1 MRSGQSP
8 SGLKYAVR
16 QSGRS
21 VAYCAL
27 SIGCGTAQ
35 EAGFPS
41 GIAHFVE
48 HTLFR
53 GTRRKKASAI
63 NGYLDRL
70 GGELNAY
77 TTKEEIVLHATV
89 LKEDLWKAVRL
100 LFELALES
108 TFPEDEIET
117 ERGVVLDEIISY
129 KDNPAEDVYDKFEG
143 LLFKGHPLEH
153 PILGTTASVKKIK
166 SSHLREFVKT
176 FFTPERMA
184 LTIVAGEDEAK
195 LEKQA
200 LRQIEK
206 AFADATNGQGNTF
219 SSAKITNG
227 EGKTLSSAKKIADA
241 TERVFPS
248 HITTSPTSSASYT
261 VDSSSSPLHSSVS
274 SLPVSCP
281 TASSYPFTAV
291 FHQVVDKRNHEVNAV
306 VGGYGPSLYEMPDRM
321 VAAMLVNILGGPASN
336 SLLNSELREKK
347 GWVYGIECS
356 YTQYAETG
364 VVAITFGCD
373 RPNLEACMAT
383 IEKILTRLRETPLSE
398 ARVKSYRK
406 QLLGQLAIGSEAGE
420 AQCLSMG
427 KSLLAWGSIMSQE
440 QVRACLEAIGP
451 EDLRQMARRLFAP
464 EKLSSLVYL

>member
-8 SGLKYAVR
+8 CGLKYAVR

-35 EAGFPS
+35 EAGFPA

-63 NGYLDRL
+63 NSYLDRL

-100 LFELALES
+100 LFELALEA
-108 TFPEDEIET
+108 TFPESEIET
-117 ERGVVLDEIISY
+117 ERGVILDEIISY
-129 KDNPAEDVYDKFEG
+129 KDNPAEDVYDKFES
-143 LLFKGHPLEH
+143 LLFEGTPLET
-153 PILGTTASVKKIK
+153 PILGTAASVKKI
-166 SSHLREFVKT
+166 SADQLRAFVKT
-176 FFTPERMA
+176 FFTPDRMA
-184 LTIVAGEDEAK
+184 LTLVAGEDEGK

-200 LRQIEK
+200 LNCIQKAFPILSSAFNKADAAEK
-206 AFADATNGQGNTF
+206 AHTGKGN
-219 SSAKITNG
+219 
-227 EGKTLSSAKKIADA
+227 TLSSANNKADATEKTHDGKGNTLSSANNKADA
-241 TERVFPS
+241 TERVFPFRGS
-248 HITTSPTSSASYT
+248 E
-261 VDSSSSPLHSSVS
+261 
-274 SLPVSCP
+274 
-281 TASSYPFTAV
+281 V
-291 FHQVVDKRNHEVNAV
+291 FHKVVDKRNHEVNAV
-306 VGGYGPSLYEMPDRM
+306 VGGYGPSLYQMPERM
-321 VAAMLVNILGGPASN
+321 VAAMLTNILGGPASN

-356 YTQYAETG
+356 YTQYAGTG
-364 VVAITFGCD
+364 IVAISFGCD
-373 RPNLEACMAT
+373 RPNLEACLQA
-383 IEKILTRLRETPLSE
+383 IHKILARLRETPLSE
-398 ARVKSYRK
+398 ARVKAYRK
-406 QLLGQLAIGSEAGE
+406 QLLGQLAISSEAGE

-440 QVRACLEAIGP
+440 EIRACLESIGP
-451 EDLRQMARRLFAP
+451 EDLQRMACRLFDP
-464 EKLSSLVYL
+464 DKLSSLVYL